1 MTMKVGSYSALFLY
15 ILRETKKERKIM
27 AKEVQISVTYLFTYE
42 EDELKERFD
51 DLVTDEDF
59 IQAARIKLFNENMND
74 FEPNDVEIEVVERN

>member
-1 MTMKVGSYSALFLY
+1 MK
-15 ILRETKKERKIM
+15 
-27 AKEVQISVTYLFTYE
+27 KEVQISVTYLFTYE